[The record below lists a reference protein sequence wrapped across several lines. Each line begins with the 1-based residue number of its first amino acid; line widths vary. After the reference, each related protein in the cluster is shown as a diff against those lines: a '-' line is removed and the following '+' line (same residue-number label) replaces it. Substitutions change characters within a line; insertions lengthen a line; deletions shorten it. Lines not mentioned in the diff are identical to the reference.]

1 MLFPSKALA
10 HMMFLRPD
18 NTEQGQTERCNRERL
33 KLYFVVK
40 AKMKTKRTKIHTA
53 ASVVAGKK
61 SISSKSIMRFETT
74 ADSCHFTN
82 RYC

>member
-18 NTEQGQTERCNRERL
+18 NSEQGQMKRCNRERL

-40 AKMKTKRTKIHTA
+40 AKMKTKYTQQHLLSLKKK
-53 ASVVAGKK
+53 KK

-82 RYC
+82 RYG